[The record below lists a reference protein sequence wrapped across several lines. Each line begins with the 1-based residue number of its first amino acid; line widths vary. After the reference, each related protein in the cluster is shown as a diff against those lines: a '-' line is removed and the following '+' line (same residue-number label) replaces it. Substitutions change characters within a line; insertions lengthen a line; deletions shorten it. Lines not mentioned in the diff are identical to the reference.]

1 MTDEDFE
8 LTRRKVLTGLGTIGV
23 AGAAAGA
30 GTMAYFS
37 DTEESTG
44 NTVSAGTLD
53 LTPGA
58 SSDGGSFSIAVS
70 GLVPDDSG
78 QEVGYLNLTNDGS
91 IDGLLDYEITGWTD
105 HENGLVGGEGDVD
118 GSGGNPGT
126 GNGELSNVLEIQA
139 YVDRSPGDGNRNNDQ
154 SMTSGWVGLS
164 GGVVDTNVSVA
175 SGETI
180 QIWVDA
186 RIPESVGNE
195 VQSDSVEIDAAFH
208 LDQA

>member
-1 MTDEDFE
+1 MGDDNIE

-58 SSDGGSFSIAVS
+58 SSDGGSFNISVS
-70 GLVPDDSG
+70 GLVPDDGG
-78 QEVGYLNLTNDGS
+78 QEVGYLDLKNNGS
-91 IDGLLDYEITGWTD
+91 IDGELDYEITGWTD
-105 HENGLVGGEGDVD
+105 YENGLVGGEDDAD
-118 GSGGNPGT
+118 GSGGDPGA
-126 GNGELSNVLEIQA
+126 GNGELSGALEIQA
-139 YVDRSPGDGNRNNDQ
+139 FVDRSPGSGGRNEDG
-154 SMTSGWVGLS
+154 SLTSGWVGLS
-164 GGVVDTNVSVA
+164 SGIVDTNVSMSA
-175 SGETI
+175 GESI
-180 QIWVDA
+180 RIWIDA
-186 RIPESVGNE
+186 RIPSGTGNE